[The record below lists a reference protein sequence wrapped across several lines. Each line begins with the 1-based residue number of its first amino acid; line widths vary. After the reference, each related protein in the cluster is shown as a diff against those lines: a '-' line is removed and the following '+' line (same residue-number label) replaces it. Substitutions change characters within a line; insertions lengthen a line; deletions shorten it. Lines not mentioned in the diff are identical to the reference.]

1 MPPIALLAKK
11 IGMTRIF
18 ESDGTVHPLTVLEV
32 GPCRVLRVKK
42 NDGPDGYDALQL
54 GFVPDNEKA
63 FNKPEK
69 GFFNKIGQKPYRF
82 VREVR
87 VDADVTG
94 KVEAGQEL
102 TVSDHFA
109 PGEFVDVVGWSK
121 GRGFQGVMRRHGHA
135 GSKESSHGTHE
146 YFRHG
151 GSVGSNTYP
160 GRTMPG
166 LKMPGRMGCQR
177 FTIQNLRV
185 IDRVAPRNLVLV
197 RGAVPGPNGGLV
209 IVRQAIKVY
218 KGKAK

>member
-1 MPPIALLAKK
+1 MPPMALLAKK
-11 IGMTRIF
+11 VGMTRIF

-54 GFVPDNEKA
+54 GFKPGKEKA
-63 FNKPEK
+63 FNKPEL
-69 GFFNKIGQKPYRF
+69 GFYKKIGQSPYVH

-87 VDADVTG
+87 VDTDVTA
-94 KVEAGQEL
+94 KYEVGQDL
-102 TVSDHFA
+102 TCDFFT
-109 PGEFVDVVGWSK
+109 PGEFVDVVGWRK
-121 GRGFQGVMRRHGHA
+121 GRGFAGVMKRHGFA

-151 GSVGSNTYP
+151 GSIGSNTYP
-160 GRTMPG
+160 GRVHLG
-166 LKMPGRMGCQR
+166 RKMPGRMGTRR

-185 IDRVAPRNLVLV
+185 IDRVSPRNLILV

-218 KGKAK
+218 NAIKK

>member
-11 IGMTRIF
+11 VGMTRIF
-18 ESDGTVHPLTVLEV
+18 ESDGTIHPLTVLEV
-32 GPCRVLRVKK
+32 GPCCVLRVKK

-54 GFVPDNEKA
+54 GFEPAQEKS
-63 FNKPEK
+63 FNKPEL
-69 GFFNKIGQKPYRF
+69 GFFKKIGQKPYRH

-87 VDADVTG
+87 VDADVTTKYEVG
-94 KVEAGQEL
+94 QALTAGEF
-102 TVSDHFA
+102 FA

-121 GRGFQGVMRRHGHA
+121 GRGFQGVVRRHGFT
-135 GSKESSHGTHE
+135 GSKEHGHGTHE

-151 GSVGSNTYP
+151 GSIGSNTWP
-160 GRTMPG
+160 ARVHKGR
-166 LKMPGRMGCQR
+166 KMPGRMGNKR

-185 IDRVAPRNLVLV
+185 IDRVAPKNLVLV

-218 KGKAK
+218 AKKA

>member
-1 MPPIALLAKK
+1 MAPIALLAKK

-18 ESDGTVHPLTVLEV
+18 ESDGTIHPLTVLEV

-54 GFVPDNEKA
+54 GFEPQKEKA
-63 FNKPEK
+63 FNKPELGYFK
-69 GFFNKIGQKPYRF
+69 KLGQKPFRH

-87 VDADVTG
+87 VDAAATA
-94 KVEAGQEL
+94 KYEAGQDL
-102 TVSDHFA
+102 TCNDFFA
-109 PGEFVDVVGWSK
+109 PGEFVDVVGWTK
-121 GRGFQGVMRRHGHA
+121 GRGFQGVMRRHGFH
-135 GSKESSHGTHE
+135 GSKEWGHGTHE

-151 GSVGSNTYP
+151 GSIGSNTYP

-166 LKMPGRMGCQR
+166 LRMPGRMGVRR

-185 IDRVAPRNLVLV
+185 IDRVSPKNLVLV

-218 KGKAK
+218 SKKS

>member
-1 MPPIALLAKK
+1 MPPLAILAKK

-54 GFVPDNEKA
+54 GFEPGKEKA
-63 FNKPEK
+63 FNKPEM
-69 GFFNKIGQKPYRF
+69 GYFNKLGQKPYRH

-87 VDADVTG
+87 VDPEATA
-94 KVEAGQEL
+94 KYEAGQDL
-102 TVSDHFA
+102 TCDLFP
-109 PGEFVDVVGWSK
+109 PGVFVDVVGWRK
-121 GRGFQGVMRRHGHA
+121 GRGFQGVMRRHGFA

-151 GSVGSNTYP
+151 GSIGSNTYP
-160 GRTMPG
+160 GRVHLG
-166 LKMPGRMGCQR
+166 RKMPGRMGTQR

-185 IDRVAPRNLVLV
+185 IDRVAPKNLVLV

-218 KGKAK
+218 QKG